1 MNLNKIFY
9 GTVLSAILM
18 GVFSLYAWF
27 QLPEGAMVPVHW
39 NIDGDI
45 DGYASKTWGLFLI
58 PLITLGLGGLLKALP
73 YLEPRRK
80 HLEKSPKLIGA
91 TWIGVGLVM
100 WVVQISTVG
109 TALGWAIDLF
119 LLLSIAIGLMM
130 MLIGNYA
137 AKSQSMFLVGFR
149 TPWTLS
155 SETVWIKTHRL
166 FGRLFMIGGIIMI
179 VGPFIFPGPR
189 AFFYLIM
196 ATVMVPVLITLVY
209 SWVVWRSEQGEKKD

>member
-196 ATVMVPVLITLVY
+196 ATVMV
-209 SWVVWRSEQGEKKD
+209 